1 MNGVSWDGFRVMRN
15 SFLLILFLS
24 LAGCASLP
32 DDYTRTESHALQ
44 DYRSTSFGARFAELE
59 AEHPGE
65 SGFSLVRYGRMAFNT
80 RIGMIDL
87 AEKTVDLQVYIWE
100 VDETGLML
108 VERILRAARRGVR
121 VRLLIDD
128 LGAGLKDEGLATL
141 NAFPNIE
148 VRLFNPFANRD
159 FTALDFL
166 TDLDRLNHRM
176 HNKSVIVDN
185 AFAVVGGRNIANHY
199 FSVNQE
205 TNFRD
210 LDIAAVGPVV
220 RETSR
225 VFDHYWASD
234 SAVPVAALID
244 EVYDNAWLANKAEE
258 LRKDIATGN
267 YPYALDKDVDELW
280 SKIDTL
286 QHSFIWAPG
295 TIVWDDPDVI
305 DGDPE
310 VGTPVIER
318 LRRKLDTVDQS
329 LFIES
334 AYFVVGDG
342 GVEQIRDMTARGVHV
357 RVLTNSLVSN
367 DVLAAHASYRRDLIE
382 AGAEMYELRA
392 DSEVIKKTW
401 VGESRAGLHT
411 KALVFDEKSLFVG
424 SFNLDP
430 RSANINTEA
439 GLYVES
445 PELAARLL
453 DYMDEGVELRFDAD
467 PLSTFWERLQSG
479 VIGLLPIESQL

>member
-1 MNGVSWDGFRVMRN
+1 
-15 SFLLILFLS
+15 
-24 LAGCASLP
+24 
-32 DDYTRTESHALQ
+32 
-44 DYRSTSFGARFAELE
+44 
-59 AEHPGE
+59 
-65 SGFSLVRYGRMAFNT
+65 
-80 RIGMIDL
+80 
-87 AEKTVDLQVYIWE
+87 
-100 VDETGLML
+100 
-108 VERILRAARRGVR
+108 
-121 VRLLIDD
+121 
-128 LGAGLKDEGLATL
+128 
-141 NAFPNIE
+141 
-148 VRLFNPFANRD
+148 
-159 FTALDFL
+159 
-166 TDLDRLNHRM
+166 
-176 HNKSVIVDN
+176 
-185 AFAVVGGRNIANHY
+185 
-199 FSVNQE
+199 
-205 TNFRD
+205 
-210 LDIAAVGPVV
+210 
-220 RETSR
+220 
-225 VFDHYWASD
+225 
-234 SAVPVAALID
+234 VAALVD
-244 EVYDNAWLANKAEE
+244 EGYDNAWLAKRAEE
-258 LRKDIATGN
+258 LRKDIAKGN

-295 TIVWDDPDVI
+295 TIVWDDPDAI
-305 DGDPE
+305 DGDQE
-310 VGTPVIER
+310 VGTPIIER

-367 DVLAAHASYRRDLIE
+367 DVLAAHAGHANYRRDLIE

-411 KALVFDEKSLFVG
+411 KALVFDEESLFVG

-453 DYMDEGVELRFDAD
+453 DYMDEGVEPRHAYRVLINDEGDLEWVTMQDGVELRFDAD
-467 PLSTFWERLQSG
+467 PLSTFWERFQSG

>member
-1 MNGVSWDGFRVMRN
+1 
-15 SFLLILFLS
+15 
-24 LAGCASLP
+24 
-32 DDYTRTESHALQ
+32 
-44 DYRSTSFGARFAELE
+44 
-59 AEHPGE
+59 
-65 SGFSLVRYGRMAFNT
+65 
-80 RIGMIDL
+80 
-87 AEKTVDLQVYIWE
+87 
-100 VDETGLML
+100 
-108 VERILRAARRGVR
+108 
-121 VRLLIDD
+121 
-128 LGAGLKDEGLATL
+128 
-141 NAFPNIE
+141 
-148 VRLFNPFANRD
+148 
-159 FTALDFL
+159 
-166 TDLDRLNHRM
+166 
-176 HNKSVIVDN
+176 
-185 AFAVVGGRNIANHY
+185 

-225 VFDHYWASD
+225 VFDRYWASD

-367 DVLAAHASYRRDLIE
+367 DVLAAHAGHASYRRDLIE

-411 KALVFDEKSLFVG
+411 KALVFDEESLFVG